1 MFEKSFFR
9 KKCLQERMSLNLSC
23 VTRQISSQIE
33 FFFKHYL
40 IDSIGFYYPIRGEI
54 DLREPLLTLKERHFV
69 QQLALPCI
77 RDGKLKFSV
86 WSNEYSLIK
95 DEAGV
100 PAPFGTKEIHPQCLL
115 IPCVAVDRDG
125 YRLGYGGGWYDRLLQ
140 SEEFM
145 LTIGV
150 VGSQFTLDCLPHES
164 HDRPLDGFVNENGF
178 TWVKPLGE
186 KGLKLISSDRH
197 RSYKDLP

>member
-23 VTRQISSQIE
+23 VARQISSQIE

-77 RDGKLKFSV
+77 RDGKLK
-86 WSNEYSLIK
+86 
-95 DEAGV
+95 
-100 PAPFGTKEIHPQCLL
+100 
-115 IPCVAVDRDG
+115 
-125 YRLGYGGGWYDRLLQ
+125 
-140 SEEFM
+140 
-145 LTIGV
+145 
-150 VGSQFTLDCLPHES
+150 
-164 HDRPLDGFVNENGF
+164 
-178 TWVKPLGE
+178 
-186 KGLKLISSDRH
+186 
-197 RSYKDLP
+197 